1 MSSCAIVQNAYAVP
15 AQAPSWYAV
24 HTRSKHE
31 KKVASE
37 LERRGVSTFLPLL
50 SEVRKWSDRRMLV
63 ELPLFSC
70 YVFVNIAPAAESR
83 VEVLRTSGVLKF
95 VGGNHEL
102 ASIPDAE
109 IEYIQ
114 TILTKKV
121 PFSPHPFLQVGQRV
135 RIMGGALDGIEGIL
149 SQFRGS
155 NRLVVSVQT
164 IQRSLSITVDGFDV
178 EPVEPTKRSS
188 YV

>member
-1 MSSCAIVQNAYAVP
+1 MSSCLVLQDAPAVT
-15 AQAPSWYAV
+15 AQATSWYAV

-37 LERRGVSTFLPLL
+37 LERRGVCTFLPLL

-70 YVFVNIAPAAESR
+70 YVFVNIAPSPETR
-83 VEVLRTSGVLKF
+83 VSVLRTSGVLKF
-95 VGGNHEL
+95 VGGNRESP
-102 ASIPDAE
+102 SIPDSE
-109 IEYIQ
+109 IEHLQ
-114 TILTKKV
+114 TILAKKV
-121 PFSPHPFLQVGQRV
+121 PFAPHPFLQVGQRV
-135 RIMGGALDGIEGIL
+135 RIRGGALDGIEGIL

-164 IQRSLSITVDGFDV
+164 IQRSISITVDGFDV
-178 EPVEPTKRSS
+178 EPVGPRNSH
-188 YV
+188 YM

>member
-1 MSSCAIVQNAYAVP
+1 MSSCEIVQNSSALPV
-15 AQAPSWYAV
+15 QVPSWYAV

-31 KKVASE
+31 KKVVSE
-37 LERRGVSTFLPLL
+37 LERRGVQTFLPLL
-50 SEVRKWSDRRMLV
+50 TEVRKWSDRRMLV

-70 YVFVNIAPAAESR
+70 YVFVNIAPSPESR
-83 VEVLRTSGVLKF
+83 VAVLRTSGVLKF

-102 ASIPDAE
+102 AGIPDTE
-109 IEYIQ
+109 IEQIQ
-114 TILTKKV
+114 TILAKKV

-135 RIMGGALDGIEGIL
+135 RIRGGALEGIEGIL
-149 SQFRGS
+149 SQVRGS

-178 EPVEPTKRSS
+178 EPLQPQRRC
-188 YV
+188 